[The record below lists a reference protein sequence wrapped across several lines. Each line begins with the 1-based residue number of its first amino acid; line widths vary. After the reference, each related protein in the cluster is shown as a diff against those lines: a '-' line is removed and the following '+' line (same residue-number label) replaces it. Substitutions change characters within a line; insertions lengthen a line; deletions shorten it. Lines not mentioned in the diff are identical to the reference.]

1 MIPTY
6 AIIIRPATD
15 SDHDQRMLSRL
26 AALDSRRRL
35 RGPALIAE
43 VDGVARA
50 ALDLSDGSVAADPFV
65 PTAELVELLRV
76 RAGTLAAPA
85 GVSPAAP
92 ARRRRLP
99 ARAA

>member
-6 AIIIRPATD
+6 TIVIRHATD
-15 SDHDQRMLSRL
+15 SDHDQRVLSRL
-26 AALDSRRRL
+26 AALDSRVRL

-50 ALDLSDGSVAADPFV
+50 ALDLSDDSVAADPFV
-65 PTAELVELLRV
+65 PTVELVELLRV
-76 RAGTLAAPA
+76 RAGSLAAPA
-85 GVSPAAP
+85 RVSLDPR
-92 ARRRRLP
+92 ARRRRVP

>member
-6 AIIIRPATD
+6 AIVIRHATNC
-15 SDHDQRMLSRL
+15 DHDQRVLSEL
-26 AALDSRRRL
+26 AALDSRMPL
-35 RGPALIAE
+35 NGPALIAE

-76 RAGTLAAPA
+76 RAGSLTAPA
-85 GVSPAAP
+85 SACPAP
-92 ARRRRLP
+92 RARHRRLP